1 MNSGWRTEWIEGS
14 HEGFVRPP
22 IFPTPNG
29 SSELVVS
36 KAERISTRAGRSVR
50 DAGRSDQTSCLPAWP
65 KSSES
70 LRILALDKY
79 PKEKSIIGS
88 NKEARSSAQSPV
100 HAVRAKRAKREK
112 SRSESELARP
122 KTISK
127 GRRTFCKAAGRSDL
141 TSCVPAWPK
150 SSESLRIL
158 ALEKYPKEKSMIG
171 SNKEARSSAQSLV
184 HALVELVGK
193 DELQFGQFDHLVMDL
208 AEAPIRTFAG
218 RSGTRPD
225 QSVWYGRKSEP
236 RLGRLERPDLQT
248 GLIPWT
254 GAHPKGK

>member
-1 MNSGWRTEWIEGS
+1 MTSSWSVVGSDIVLKVLLLAFIIGTVGPPWAISPCFGSRTRLLAGLDLDPGNGSLYWYGLDMNSGWRTEWIEGS

-122 KTISK
+122 K
-127 GRRTFCKAAGRSDL
+127 L
-141 TSCVPAWPK
+141 
-150 SSESLRIL
+150 IL
-158 ALEKYPKEKSMIG
+158 A
-171 SNKEARSSAQSLV
+171 
-184 HALVELVGK
+184 
-193 DELQFGQFDHLVMDL
+193 
-208 AEAPIRTFAG
+208 
-218 RSGTRPD
+218 
-225 QSVWYGRKSEP
+225 
-236 RLGRLERPDLQT
+236 
-248 GLIPWT
+248 
-254 GAHPKGK
+254 

>member
-14 HEGFVRPP
+14 HEGCGRPP
-22 IFPTPNG
+22 IFPTPNDLVKARKIEKTSQDDRSAPVQIHPNWLCPRRKG
-29 SSELVVS
+29 SVP
-36 KAERISTRAGRSVR
+36 AQ
-50 DAGRSDQTSCLPAWP
+50 DDQQGPQDVL
-65 KSSES
+65 
-70 LRILALDKY
+70 
-79 PKEKSIIGS
+79 
-88 NKEARSSAQSPV
+88 Q
-100 HAVRAKRAKREK
+100 
-112 SRSESELARP
+112 
-122 KTISK
+122 